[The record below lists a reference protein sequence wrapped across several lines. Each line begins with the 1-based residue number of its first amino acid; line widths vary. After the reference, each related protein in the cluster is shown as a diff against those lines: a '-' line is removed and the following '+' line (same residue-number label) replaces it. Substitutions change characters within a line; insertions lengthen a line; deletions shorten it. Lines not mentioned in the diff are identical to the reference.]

1 MDDAPPLRQVW
12 RIPTWQPPAL
22 ILLAT
27 ALLAYDIYGSPS
39 IGALIMTAIIAAAA
53 LVSALIAVRYV
64 LVADAEGIWV
74 RSFATQRMV
83 EWSDIAD
90 IDVIHVRGTTST
102 VRITRR
108 DGNFID
114 VPPSLFQPTLPTGT
128 RKALAIVGTA
138 ARRLNELAA
147 QAR

>member
-1 MDDAPPLRQVW
+1 MDEAPLLRQVW

-22 ILLAT
+22 ILIAT

-39 IGALIMTAIIAAAA
+39 VGALIMTGIISAAA
-53 LVSALIAVRYV
+53 LIGAFVAVRYI

-74 RSFATQRMV
+74 RSLATQHLV
-83 EWSDIAD
+83 EWSDVAD
-90 IDVIHVRGTTST
+90 IDVVHVRGTTST

-108 DGNFID
+108 NGNFVD
-114 VPPSLFQPTLPTGT
+114 VPPSLFQPTLPSGAK
-128 RKALAIVGTA
+128 RALAIVGSA

-147 QAR
+147 QAK